1 MTFADFAA
9 LPVGV
14 KALVVTL
21 LWPAIWAG
29 VSMTIALGR
38 DVSRQRRM
46 PAWSPTHRKAA

>member
-9 LPVGV
+9 LPLGV
-14 KALVVTL
+14 KVAVVIL

-29 VSMTIALGR
+29 VSMTVALAR
-38 DVSRQRRM
+38 DANRQRRM